1 MPRSADLAVSPPG
14 FHRCRAAARKAVVE
28 AFGAGGDT
36 YGHRRIAAKK
46 KRRHSSY
53 EGEISEAPRAC
64 CATRGQAPLRGRR
77 AQRAADHRCDR
88 VPRPRRQGVPLA
100 HRGLLRR
107 HAAELVDIGLARRR
121 DGELAPDRRVRV
133 AQRREAI
140 PRRTR
145 IEAALSLAGMDK
157 DLQGQRPGL
166 VDVEEGAQPR

>member
-1 MPRSADLAVSPPG
+1 MA
-14 FHRCRAAARKAVVE
+14 
-28 AFGAGGDT
+28 GAGERAVRGIMRDE
-36 YGHRRIAAKK
+36 GLVARAAKK

-53 EGEISEAPRAC
+53 EGEISEAP
-64 CATRGQAPLRGRR
+64 PSLLRDEGAGTASGRR
-77 AQRAADHRCDR
+77 AQRAADHRRDR

-157 DLQGQRPGL
+157 DLQGERPDR